1 MFEKVQAKMPNV
13 DTKIKTK
20 KEKQKQKYKNQTV
33 TRLTIKLIYV
43 MVESH

>member
-20 KEKQKQKYKNQTV
+20 KEKQKKKNTK
-33 TRLTIKLIYV
+33 IKP
-43 MVESH
+43 

>member
-13 DTKIKTK
+13 DTIRKSKPKK
-20 KEKQKQKYKNQTV
+20 KEKQNQTV